1 MMLSKSTRMVRNLA
15 VSLVNGIITL
25 IILLIAPLG
34 LLAVITNTVLI
45 TFSTY
50 FLLSLSDK
58 ILIRLFGTKEQRL
71 IEQQEG
77 SLVPWIQGQ
86 ITKQKKD

>member
-1 MMLSKSTRMVRNLA
+1 MVRNIA

-50 FLLSLSDK
+50 FLLSFSDK

-77 SLVPWIQGQ
+77 SLVPWIQDQ